1 MSVSFEVTEEL
12 ELGRSAPIP
21 TRGHKDQFRTGAG
34 ALLLVVA
41 FTMAVFTGPLFLGS
55 ATAGASTKIT
65 TTRSVT
71 SRVIRAPIGYMESSG
86 SGVTN
91 GPVSRAAFDQWI
103 GTGSSAAYGYVGGYD
118 VTYNNTATSESIEVT
133 LFSFHS
139 HADAEAFGS
148 VAPGRLGGV
157 QPHAGDEDHSSHPR
171 FRRRDWHQGR
181 ERWLL
186 SRGCHRH
193 EGRHGDDRRV
203 RELVEAEWNPKAP
216 GVRGGFAV
224 FTALAKQRLRL
235 RSRTRETGPL
245 AVWGVHCLA
254 GQV

>member
-12 ELGRSAPIP
+12 ELGRSAPAPIP
-21 TRGHKDQFRTGAG
+21 TRGHRDQFRTGAG

-55 ATAGASTKIT
+55 ATAGASTKIS

-139 HADAEAFGS
+139 HADAAAFGS
-148 VAPGRLGGV
+148 VAPGGWGASSLTPVTKTIRAIRGSVVEIGTK
-157 QPHAGDEDHSSHPR
+157 AGSDGFYLVDAIATKGDTAMIVEYANSSKPN
-171 FRRRDWHQGR
+171 GI
-181 ERWLL
+181 
-186 SRGCHRH
+186 
-193 EGRHGDDRRV
+193 
-203 RELVEAEWNPKAP
+203 PK
-216 GVRGGFAV
+216 
-224 FTALAKQRLRL
+224 
-235 RSRTRETGPL
+235 PL
-245 AVWGVHCLA
+245 ASAVASQYSRL
-254 GQV
+254 